1 MNIWQVY
8 WRNRQSGYYS
18 GVGYVKA
25 NNAYEAYGI
34 AKAKLQ
40 KGCEVT
46 AVYEASENMITPQSM
61 TLNFANTSEY
71 TLLG

>member
-8 WRNRQSGYYS
+8 WRNRQNGYYS
-18 GVGYVKA
+18 AFGYVKA
-25 NNAYEAYGI
+25 NTADEAYDI
-34 AKAKLQ
+34 TKAKLQ
-40 KGCEVT
+40 KGCEVK